1 MSPLEPLPSPP
12 PAPHSPVAEHAKL
25 IESVLLRLDVSIEA
39 SPETAKGFLDSVRS
53 AVDALI
59 EDAKRLEERLSFCEH
74 VAGRR

>member
-1 MSPLEPLPSPP
+1 
-12 PAPHSPVAEHAKL
+12 
-25 IESVLLRLDVSIEA
+25 LDVSIEA